1 MPVVKVL
8 TNFNIDL
15 EFQIPEFWRR
25 LVALLMD
32 ILLLYFYAKI
42 ADFIYTQIGTSSG
55 GSDIDTNYNMQWLA
69 LILFY
74 MPILLYHLICDL
86 TLNGQSIGK
95 KIMGIRVVNELGGRP
110 SIGQFIIRWLIRISD
125 MPLVIILYLY
135 LEYGSI
141 IFAFPPIQA
150 LILISFIGLITDT
163 IIILNSKKGQRLGDI
178 LAKTMLIH
186 VRATGYLYDTVFQ
199 EVSDSY
205 IPKFPEI
212 MKLNDKDINAIKNIL
227 DTARKK
233 GDFNMAASASEKIK
247 SHLKI
252 DSALSPFD
260 FLDTALKDYN
270 YLSTK

>member
-1 MPVVKVL
+1 MPAIKVL

-25 LVALLMD
+25 VVALLMD

-42 ADFIYTQIGTSSG
+42 AEFIYDEFGSSFRN
-55 GSDIDTNYNMQWLA
+55 SDADLLWLA

-86 TLNGQSIGK
+86 TMNGQSIGK

-110 SIGQFIIRWLIRISD
+110 SISQFIIRWLIRISD
-125 MPLVIILYLY
+125 MPLLIILYLC
-135 LEYGSI
+135 LEYGAVI
-141 IFAFPPIQA
+141 LAFPPIQA
-150 LILISFIGLITDT
+150 LILVSFLGLITDT
-163 IIILNSKKGQRLGDI
+163 IIILTSKKAQRLGDI
-178 LAKTMLIH
+178 LAKTMVIYTKASGNLH
-186 VRATGYLYDTVFQ
+186 DTVFQ

-233 GDFNMAASASEKIK
+233 GDFNMAAAASDKIK

-260 FLDTALKDYN
+260 FLDIALKDYN